1 MEISAAQVRE
11 LRALTGAGMM
21 DCKQALSEAGG
32 DIVEATEI
40 LRRKG
45 LAALKKKAGRVAKE
59 GVIDAYVHGGG
70 RIGVMVEVNCE
81 TDFVARSDDFRTFA
95 HDVALQVAAGNPT
108 YISRDEVPDNVI
120 EKELE
125 IYRAAAAEEGKPE
138 NVLDRIAQGR
148 LEKFFEAVVLL
159 EQPFVK
165 NPDIKISDYLGE
177 MAAKLG
183 ENIVI
188 RRFVRFEL
196 GEEA

>member
-45 LAALKKKAGRVAKE
+45 LAALKKKAGRIAKE
-59 GVIDAYVHGGG
+59 GVIDAYIHGAG

-95 HDVALQVAAGNPT
+95 HDIALQVAAGNPN
-108 YISRDEVPDNVI
+108 YISREDVPDNVI

-138 NVLDRIAQGR
+138 NVLEDR
-148 LEKFFEAVVLL
+148 KSVV
-159 EQPFVK
+159 
-165 NPDIKISDYLGE
+165 
-177 MAAKLG
+177 
-183 ENIVI
+183 
-188 RRFVRFEL
+188 
-196 GEEA
+196 

>member
-45 LAALKKKAGRVAKE
+45 LAALKKKAGRIAKE
-59 GVIDAYVHGGG
+59 GVIDAYIHGAG

-95 HDVALQVAAGNPT
+95 HDIALQVAAGNPN
-108 YISRDEVPDNVI
+108 YISREDVPDNVI

-165 NPDIKISDYLGE
+165 NPEMKIADYLGE
-177 MAAKLG
+177 IAAKLG

-188 RRFVRFEL
+188 RRFARFEL